1 MADWNSD
8 NITLRSKEIHR
19 RSHEF
24 GTDVTN
30 EGADE
35 DVTDAEDDDA
45 VGTDDV
51 VVVDEV
57 GTVDV
62 VDVVVDEVGTVD
74 VVDVVVDEVGP
85 VELVVDV
92 VVVDE
97 VGPVELVVDVV
108 VVDEVGTLV
117 LSVPPTDFERLAESD
132 TLFEP
137 TADDDAELE
146 ELDDEAK
153 TVDATSAA
161 SEPKTDESDELL
173 TDQFNSAESVS
184 EARCD

>member
-1 MADWNSD
+1 MVVVD
-8 NITLRSKEIHR
+8 E
-19 RSHEF
+19 
-24 GTDVTN
+24 V
-30 EGADE
+30 GA
-35 DVTDAEDDDA
+35 V
-45 VGTDDV
+45 DV

-62 VDVVVDEVGTVD
+62 VVVDEVGTV
-74 VVDVVVDEVGP
+74 
-85 VELVVDV
+85 
-92 VVVDE
+92 
-97 VGPVELVVDVV
+97 
-108 VVDEVGTLV
+108 V
-117 LSVPPTDFERLAESD
+117 LSVPPTEFERLAESD

-161 SEPKTDESDELL
+161 SELKTDELDELF
-173 TDQFNSAESVS
+173 TDQFNSAESVF